1 MKKVEFKFSA
11 TLVIE
16 GESFDK
22 IKEKWFKME
31 LFSQEAKD
39 CGVEFADILEVQD
52 PDTCEDLYYEIY

>member
-1 MKKVEFKFSA
+1 MFHLKVKIMKKVEFKFSA

-39 CGVEFADILEVQD
+39 C
-52 PDTCEDLYYEIY
+52 